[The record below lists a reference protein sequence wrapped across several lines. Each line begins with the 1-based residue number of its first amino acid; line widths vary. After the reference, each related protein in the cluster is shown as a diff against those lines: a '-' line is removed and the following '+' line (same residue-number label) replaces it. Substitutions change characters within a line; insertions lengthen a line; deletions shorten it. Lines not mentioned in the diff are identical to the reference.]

1 MGLLGAPIH
10 KLELCEIINYN
21 SFELIIAFYCF
32 LYVTKA

>member
-1 MGLLGAPIH
+1 MGLLRAPIY

-21 SFELIIAFYCF
+21 SFEPIITFYCF